1 MPDPLTE
8 IEAERQRCY
17 RRKTVPA
24 ARLLKWLEVTEG
36 LYLLLAD
43 VYNTAPGVTADLID
57 KRMKEMGL

>member
-24 ARLLKWLEVTEG
+24 SRLVRWLDVAEG
-36 LYLLLAD
+36 LYLLINDLD
-43 VYNTAPGVTADLID
+43 KEAPGFVREIIAR
-57 KRMKEMGL
+57 RMKEMEL